1 MKNKFPVPDIKYNR
15 YIYAPIGLV
24 RVLDKEGN
32 FIKEMPIDE
41 ALKLAYSYELDLV
54 QIAADKV
61 PVCKICDYSKYKYE
75 LAKKNKEKNQH
86 NKSTQLKVL
95 KISLNISENDLVNN
109 KLKQCAN
116 FLEKN
121 HDVEIILRLKG
132 RENIKP
138 EIGLNFLKD
147 MKKYFAE
154 NWYLKKE
161 PTHTGRDIIM
171 IISRKSE

>member
-1 MKNKFPVPDIKYNR
+1 MKNKFTNMEIKYNR
-15 YIYAPIGLV
+15 YIHSTSGLV

-32 FIKEMPIDE
+32 FIKEMPLDE
-41 ALKLAYSYELDLV
+41 ALKLAASYELDLV
-54 QIAADKV
+54 QIAADRV
-61 PVCKICDYSKYKYE
+61 PVCKICNFSKYKYE
-75 LAKKNKEKNQH
+75 LSKKNKEKNQA

-109 KLKQCAN
+109 KLKQCGN

-138 EIGLNFLKD
+138 EVGINFLKD

-171 IISRKSE
+171 IISKRSE